1 VQIMSL
7 IADRADRFVR
17 SVFKP
22 SGRPAAPADPKQ
34 EAQVRDRR
42 SRLMKARQAALR
54 ARKGF

>member
-1 VQIMSL
+1 MSL

-34 EAQVRDRR
+34 EAQIRDRR